1 MDDIREIM
9 KKIWPEWTIVNIIG
23 EGSFAT
29 VYKAV
34 REDLIGTSYA
44 AIKVT
49 RIPRDSNEIDSL
61 HAEGLEPEKTYDY
74 YQGVVKDYSAEI
86 KLMDSVKGYTN
97 IVAIDDY
104 RIYQPED
111 RLIWYI
117 FIRMELLTPL
127 VKDVAR
133 HGIDEDRIIR
143 LGIDLCT
150 ALDVCRQHNIVHRD
164 IKPENIFVND
174 NGYFKLGDFG
184 VARNLEKMTN
194 GLSLKGTPNYM
205 APEVAKSIITEVDFN
220 SAARIDIYSLGMVMY
235 WLANGSKLPF
245 LPLNKQIASPEDRK
259 NAFIRRINGET
270 LPLPRLVS
278 PELQQIILKA
288 CSYDPGSRYR
298 SAYDMKT
305 ALFRLQQK
313 REAVAESPE
322 PTPPPPPE
330 ENPPEKPPEPQP
342 PENPPAITYSRNSFA
357 YPGGDAPG
365 GSGKTRK
372 GAPRKKKKWLILIPV
387 LLLVLGVLFYPGF
400 QKDDGRQG
408 SLFDILI
415 SRLFAAAPLPSET
428 SRASR
433 DAAKYV
439 VPGFGINRTVFSI
452 NRMDLQSIYREWKE
466 VDAPFE
472 QFPYRNF
479 RDLPLIPEVNFVSR
493 DILDYFGTEET
504 NVTYF
509 YDVITEKF
517 VQNPPADG
525 IFITYKLIDYCPETN
540 YALTR
545 ITIRDSSYYI
555 TYFSVYYIDG
565 DQMVCY
571 GISVSIGE
579 SEVIDSTSFTL
590 NYSNKST
597 YPDLTLTGVV
607 NSK

>member
-34 REDLIGTSYA
+34 RQDMIGTSYA

-111 RLIWYI
+111 RLVWYI

-270 LPLPRLVS
+270 LPPPRLVS

-313 REAVAESPE
+313 REAAAESPE

-342 PENPPAITYSRNSFA
+342 PENPPS
-357 YPGGDAPG
+357 GGDAPG

-408 SLFDILI
+408 SLFDILT
-415 SRLFAAAPLPSET
+415 SRIFAAAPLPAET

-433 DAAKYV
+433 DAADGL
-439 VPGFGINRTVFSI
+439 VPGFGIRTNLFLTNTSELI
-452 NRMDLQSIYREWKE
+452 KTYYTWKKE
-466 VDAPFE
+466 NVPFA

-479 RDLPLIPEVNFVSR
+479 RDFPLIPEVNFVSPA
-493 DILDYFGTEET
+493 ILDYFGTEET

-509 YDVITEKF
+509 YDPTTEKF
-517 VQNPPADG
+517 VQNPTAAEED
-525 IFITYKLIDYCPETN
+525 ILITYKLIDYCPETN

-545 ITIRDSSYYI
+545 ITIRESLYYI

-565 DQMVCY
+565 EKMVCY

-579 SEVIDSTSFTL
+579 SEVIDSTSYTV